1 MSPNAID
8 RLHFS
13 HMILA
18 SHFAK
23 LLDMDTFLSVGSI
36 DNSITGLDS
45 SIKTFIAV
53 VAILG
58 PMSIAGII
66 VLLKKIEK
74 KSPDRIRWR

>member
-1 MSPNAID
+1 MN
-8 RLHFS
+8 
-13 HMILA
+13 LA
-18 SHFAK
+18 SYFAR
-23 LLDMDTFLSVGSI
+23 LVGMNILLSVGSI

>member
-1 MSPNAID
+1 MN
-8 RLHFS
+8 
-13 HMILA
+13 LA
-18 SHFAK
+18 SYFARLVGMNI
-23 LLDMDTFLSVGSI
+23 LLRVGSI

>member
-1 MSPNAID
+1 MNLTIYS
-8 RLHFS
+8 
-13 HMILA
+13 
-18 SHFAK
+18 AK
-23 LLDMDTFLSVGSI
+23 IVGMDLSLSIEAI
-36 DNSITGLDS
+36 DNSTIGLDS

-66 VLLKKIEK
+66 LLLKKIEN